1 MQGFIGSDGKV
12 GRRTGGHGRARGIGI
27 WLLLTLVHLVG
38 SASQGA
44 AQDVPRTRVV
54 ILGVGH
60 STQLVEER
68 QQPAALRA
76 FFDRVQPDAIGVER
90 DPEPFARGDHYEFT
104 YEIQYIALP
113 YAQERGLPV
122 HPIDWIP
129 PRDDLILGFGVDL
142 EEPPEIRGGWQ
153 GFLAFPDPTESRLP
167 LLFADSE
174 EDRASRRAPWQE
186 EWAPPSRDLPR
197 RLFLYRTFLQAR
209 RIAEAAALHPGG
221 TLLVPVGV
229 NHKEDIERILAD
241 HPRIEIVQ
249 PSTFGTPSPGEVEGH
264 ILRRDLVAIAS
275 FNLLG
280 IQWTTGEVDWDWM
293 RRVVRRLEEE
303 DSSPEVRLLATRL
316 QVLTGELPPEE
327 ALHLYHRI
335 AEEAGDSL
343 PFTWTGVKDRARLDS
358 YFDPFGNLSVGQRAR
373 LEAARELLRL
383 GREGEA
389 LALREG
395 LARELPPRM
404 ERQLEAYWDEHLA
417 HRDGP
422 ENGGP

>member
-1 MQGFIGSDGKV
+1 MNK
-12 GRRTGGHGRARGIGI
+12 GIGRC
-27 WLLLTLVHLVG
+27 LLLTLIPLVG
-38 SASQGA
+38 MASPGA
-44 AQDVPRTRVV
+44 AQDIPPTRVV

-113 YAQERGLPV
+113 YAEERGLSV

-153 GFLAFPDPTESRLP
+153 GFLAFPDPAESRLP

-174 EDRASRRAPWQE
+174 EDRATRRAPWQA

-197 RLFLYRTFLQAR
+197 RLFLYRTFLQAQ

-229 NHKEDIERILAD
+229 NHKDDIERILAD

-249 PSTFGTPSPGEVEGH
+249 PSTFGTPSPEEVEGH
-264 ILRRDLVAIAS
+264 VLRRDLVAIAS

-280 IQWTTGEVDWDWM
+280 IQWTTGEVDWEWM
-293 RRVVRRLEEE
+293 RRVIRRLEEE
-303 DSSPEVRLLATRL
+303 DASPEVRLLATRL
-316 QVLTGELPPEE
+316 QVLTGELPPQE
-327 ALHLYHRI
+327 ALQRYQRI
-335 AEEAGDSL
+335 AEEAGDSV
-343 PFTWTGVKDRARLDS
+343 PFTWTGVKDSTRLDS

-389 LALREG
+389 QALRGEM
-395 LARELPPRM
+395 ARGLPPRM
-404 ERQLEAYWDEHLA
+404 ERQLEAYWDEHLVP
-417 HRDGP
+417 RDDP
-422 ENGGP
+422 EHGGP